1 MTTQPPPLLTATSNQ
16 HKLEEFRAIF
26 SQFSLAVRG
35 LHQAK
40 PIDPSQAAFI
50 EPKEVGRTFIENA
63 TIKALSYAEQSGC
76 VCIADDSGLEIDALN
91 GRPGVISSHYST
103 DGTETGLSREQRDA
117 ANNARVLR
125 ELHGVPIEKRS
136 ARFMCVMVLA
146 APPTLSSGASA
157 SDGRVRRASQNAQG
171 WSVPDAMR
179 SAQPYDAPN
188 DDLNNLKARLDSID
202 REPDQAHVL
211 LVSSAAF
218 EGRIGTPPR
227 VPSGK
232 HGFGYDPLFLVAHPT
247 APSGDKPT
255 PFSQTGA
262 ELDPETKNRLSHRAK
277 AANVMIDLILRS
289 GLLSASL

>member
-1 MTTQPPPLLTATSNQ
+1 MPPQPPPILIATSNQ
-16 HKLEEFRAIF
+16 HKLDEFRAIF
-26 SQFSLAVRG
+26 SQFGLSVRG
-35 LHQAK
+35 LHQIK
-40 PIDPSQAAFI
+40 PRDPAQSSFH
-50 EPKEVGRTFIENA
+50 EPKEIGRTFLENA

-76 VCIADDSGLEIDALN
+76 VCIADDSGLEIDALG

-103 DGTETGLSREQRDA
+103 DGVETGLTREQRDA

-125 ELHGVPIEKRS
+125 ELEGVPVERRT

-146 APPTLSSGASA
+146 APPTQSKPPFP
-157 SDGRVRRASQNAQG
+157 G
-171 WSVPDAMR
+171 WPIPVAMR

-188 DDLNNLKARLDSID
+188 DDLNNLKARLDAID
-202 REPDQAHVL
+202 REPERAHVL

-218 EGRIGTPPR
+218 DGRMGIPPR

-247 APSGDKPT
+247 APAGDKPAA
-255 PFSQTGA
+255 FSQTGA

-289 GLLSASL
+289 GLMKP